1 MFTVILESVLGI
13 CAVLVGV
20 ALAVQQIMALVHRL
34 KQKGSH
40 GNPQYIDLESTNGHH
55 RL

>member
-1 MFTVILESVLGI
+1 MFTVILESVLGV

-20 ALAVQQIMALVHRL
+20 ALAVQQILALIQKL
-34 KQKGSH
+34 KQKGPH
-40 GNPQYIDLESTNGHH
+40 GDPQYVDVESTNGHH